1 MANPA
6 WHRAMEADALPA
18 HNMRS
23 ITIAYRDIALARV
36 GDRLYAFGAL
46 CPHAAAPLHRHGE
59 LDGCMLT
66 CTHHSWRFDL
76 AQGGCEIYGN
86 RGLTMYPVKEEDGTI
101 YVRA

>member
-1 MANPA
+1 MQS
-6 WHRAMEADALPA
+6 DALPA
-18 HNMRS
+18 QGMRS
-23 ITIAYRDIALARV
+23 IRVAYRDIALARV

-76 AQGGCEIYGN
+76 AHGGCEIYGN